1 MGGVSHALNIGPGK
15 FDHDDDDDGGDD
27 DDKHD
32 DGGDGQFICHYH
44 QHIIITISSSSS
56 RLEPLKTRTQME
68 RKSSLPVCYWLCCA
82 VI

>member
-15 FDHDDDDDGGDD
+15 FDDERDGGDD

-32 DGGDGQFICHYH
+32 DDGQFICHYH

-68 RKSSLPVCYWLCCA
+68 RKSSLPVCYSLCCA